1 MCTSAP
7 LLNSAEE
14 KRQFRRN
21 VITLVIPMALQNLIN
36 VAVNAADVFMLEAVS
51 ETVLS
56 GSYLAGQIQFIM
68 TLIFFGI
75 TSGAS
80 VLSAQYW
87 GKGETEQISKIL
99 GIALRI
105 SLCVAAVFTVA
116 GFCFPQNLLN
126 LFTNEAEVAE
136 EGAKYLRILS
146 LSFPMMAISS
156 VYLNIM
162 RSVERVVIS
171 TVVYL
176 SSLLINITLNAILI
190 FGLLGVP
197 ELGIVGAATATVIA
211 RAAELLIVLIYG
223 RLKNNPVRLSPRI
236 LFLSD
241 KPLLSDFFRYASPVI
256 LNELFW
262 GGGSSM
268 NSLIIG
274 HLGTSAVAANSIAQM
289 TRNLATVVAFG
300 VANATAIMIGK
311 AIGEGDSEKAKLYG
325 KRLVRL
331 TLIVGAVS
339 ALIVLGVLPVLHGV
353 MSLEPQ
359 TWSKLV
365 LMMCVMSYFTF
376 AQAYN
381 TTMIVG
387 VFRAGGDT
395 RFGLILDIS
404 TMWGCSIALGAL
416 CAFVLELPFPVVYI
430 VLMSDEIIKLLPTT
444 LRYRKRLW
452 LKNLTR

>member
-1 MCTSAP
+1 MCNTAP
-7 LLNSAEE
+7 ILNSAAE
-14 KRQFRRN
+14 KRSFRRN
-21 VITLVIPMALQNLIN
+21 VLTLVLPMALQNLIN

-68 TLIFFGI
+68 TLVFFGI

-105 SLCVAAVFTVA
+105 SLIVAAVFTAA
-116 GFCFPQNLLN
+116 GFCFPLQLLN
-126 LFTNEAEVAE
+126 LFTNEPEVAA

-146 LSFPMMAISS
+146 LSFPMMAIST

-171 TVVYL
+171 TAVYL
-176 SSLLINITLNAILI
+176 TSLVVNISLNAILI
-190 FGLLGVP
+190 FGLLGAP
-197 ELGIVGAATATVIA
+197 RLHIVGAAAATVCA
-211 RAAELLIVLIYG
+211 RSVELLIVLCYG
-223 RLKNNPVRLSPRI
+223 RLKSNPVRLSPRT
-236 LFLSD
+236 LLLKD
-241 KPLLSDFFRYASPVI
+241 KLLRSDFFRYATPVI

-262 GGGSSM
+262 GSGSSM

-300 VANATAIMIGK
+300 VANATAILIGK
-311 AIGEGDSEKAKLYG
+311 AIGEGSSEKAKLYAR
-325 KRLVRL
+325 RLVRL
-331 TLIVGAVS
+331 TLIVGTVS
-339 ALIVLGVLPVLHGV
+339 AASVLGVLPILSRV
-353 MSLEPQ
+353 MRLEPE
-359 TWSKLV
+359 TWSKLL

-395 RFGLILDIS
+395 KFGLLLDAS
-404 TMWGCSIALGAL
+404 TMWGCSIALGAI
-416 CAFVLELPFPVVYI
+416 CAFVLKLPFPVVYI
-430 VLMSDEIIKLLPTT
+430 VLMSDEVIKLLPST
-444 LRYRKRLW
+444 LRYRKQLW
-452 LKNLTR
+452 LKDLTR